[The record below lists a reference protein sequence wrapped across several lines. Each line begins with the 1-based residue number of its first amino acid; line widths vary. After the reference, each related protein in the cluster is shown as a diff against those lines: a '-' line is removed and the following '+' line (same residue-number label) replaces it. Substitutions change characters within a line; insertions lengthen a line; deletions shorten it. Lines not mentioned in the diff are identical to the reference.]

1 MQLHLNSQYNCTST
15 KCKLILLIL
24 RKALLSEKCFL
35 NILSRKPA
43 FQNFDDI
50 IYLLVCKRAALFDKV
65 KIEAPT
71 QNIYKAIAVMSKRAS
86 QVNEDLK
93 SELIDK
99 LEEFAT
105 FNDSL
110 EEVFENKE
118 QIEVSR
124 FYERLPKPT
133 SIAVQEWLD
142 DEIYYRTPDKDND
155 TIE

>member
-1 MQLHLNSQYNCTST
+1 MKDYKNTGAPEST
-15 KCKLILLIL
+15 IT
-24 RKALLSEKCFL
+24 
-35 NILSRKPA
+35 
-43 FQNFDDI
+43 
-50 IYLLVCKRAALFDKV
+50 FDKV

-71 QNIYKAIAVMSKRAS
+71 QNIYEAIAIMSKRAS

-124 FYERLPKPT
+124 FYERLPKPAAI
-133 SIAVQEWLD
+133 SIQEYEEGKLFWKAPVENKTEL
-142 DEIYYRTPDKDND
+142 
-155 TIE
+155 

>member
-1 MQLHLNSQYNCTST
+1 MKDYKNTGAPEST
-15 KCKLILLIL
+15 IT
-24 RKALLSEKCFL
+24 
-35 NILSRKPA
+35 
-43 FQNFDDI
+43 
-50 IYLLVCKRAALFDKV
+50 FDKV
-65 KIEAPT
+65 KIEKPT
-71 QNIYKAIAVMSKRAS
+71 DNIYKAIAVMSKRAS

-133 SIAVQEWLD
+133 AIAVQEWLD
-142 DEIYYRTPDKDND
+142 EEIFYRTPDISNDNLD
-155 TIE
+155 

>member
-1 MQLHLNSQYNCTST
+1 MKDYKNTGAPEST
-15 KCKLILLIL
+15 IT
-24 RKALLSEKCFL
+24 
-35 NILSRKPA
+35 
-43 FQNFDDI
+43 
-50 IYLLVCKRAALFDKV
+50 FDKV

-71 QNIYKAIAVMSKRAS
+71 HNIYKAISIMSKRAS

-133 SIAVQEWLD
+133 SIAVQEWLN
-142 DEIYYRTPDKDND
+142 DEIYYRTPDTQND

>member
-1 MQLHLNSQYNCTST
+1 MKDYKNTKAPEST
-15 KCKLILLIL
+15 
-24 RKALLSEKCFL
+24 
-35 NILSRKPA
+35 
-43 FQNFDDI
+43 
-50 IYLLVCKRAALFDKV
+50 VTFDKN

-71 QNIYKAIAVMSKRAS
+71 QNIYKAIAIMSKRAS

-133 SIAVQEWLD
+133 AIAVQEWLD
-142 DEIYYRTPDKDND
+142 GEIFYRTPDVDND
-155 TIE
+155 NLD

>member
-1 MQLHLNSQYNCTST
+1 MKDYKNTEAPDT
-15 KCKLILLIL
+15 T
-24 RKALLSEKCFL
+24 
-35 NILSRKPA
+35 
-43 FQNFDDI
+43 
-50 IYLLVCKRAALFDKV
+50 VTFDKS
-65 KIEAPT
+65 KIEEPT
-71 QNIYKAIAVMSKRAS
+71 QNIYKAIAIMSRRAS

-133 SIAVQEWLD
+133 AIAVQEWLD
-142 DEIYYRTPDKDND
+142 NEIYYRDPEINNDNLD
-155 TIE
+155 

>member
-1 MQLHLNSQYNCTST
+1 MKDYKNTGAPEST
-15 KCKLILLIL
+15 IT
-24 RKALLSEKCFL
+24 
-35 NILSRKPA
+35 
-43 FQNFDDI
+43 
-50 IYLLVCKRAALFDKV
+50 FDKV

-71 QNIYKAIAVMSKRAS
+71 QNIYEAISIMSKRAS

-133 SIAVQEWLD
+133 SIAVQEWLNG
-142 DEIYYRTPDKDND
+142 EIYYRNPDTDND

>member
-1 MQLHLNSQYNCTST
+1 MKDYKNTEAPEST
-15 KCKLILLIL
+15 
-24 RKALLSEKCFL
+24 
-35 NILSRKPA
+35 
-43 FQNFDDI
+43 
-50 IYLLVCKRAALFDKV
+50 VTFDKI

-71 QNIYKAIAVMSKRAS
+71 QNIYKAIAIMSKRAS

-133 SIAVQEWLD
+133 AIAVQEWLD
-142 DEIYYRTPDKDND
+142 EEIFYRTPDVSNDNLD
-155 TIE
+155 

>member
-1 MQLHLNSQYNCTST
+1 MKDYKNTGAPEST
-15 KCKLILLIL
+15 
-24 RKALLSEKCFL
+24 
-35 NILSRKPA
+35 
-43 FQNFDDI
+43 
-50 IYLLVCKRAALFDKV
+50 VTFDKV
-65 KIEAPT
+65 KIESPT
-71 QNIYKAIAVMSKRAS
+71 DNIYKAIAIMSKRAS

-142 DEIYYRTPDKDND
+142 DEIYYRTPDTDND
-155 TIE
+155 LIE

>member
-1 MQLHLNSQYNCTST
+1 MKDYKNTEAPEST
-15 KCKLILLIL
+15 IT
-24 RKALLSEKCFL
+24 
-35 NILSRKPA
+35 
-43 FQNFDDI
+43 
-50 IYLLVCKRAALFDKV
+50 FDKN
-65 KIEAPT
+65 KIEEPT
-71 QNIYKAIAVMSKRAS
+71 QNIYKAISIMSKRAS

-142 DEIYYRTPDKDND
+142 EEIYYRTPDTSND
-155 TIE
+155 KLD

>member
-1 MQLHLNSQYNCTST
+1 MKDYKNTTAPEST
-15 KCKLILLIL
+15 
-24 RKALLSEKCFL
+24 
-35 NILSRKPA
+35 
-43 FQNFDDI
+43 
-50 IYLLVCKRAALFDKV
+50 VTFDKS
-65 KIEAPT
+65 KIEEPT
-71 QNIYKAIAVMSKRAS
+71 KNIYKAIAIMSRRAA

-93 SELIDK
+93 SELIEK

-133 SIAVQEWLD
+133 SIAVQEWLNN
-142 DEIYYRTPDKDND
+142 EIYYRTPETNS
-155 TIE
+155 TNAE

>member
-1 MQLHLNSQYNCTST
+1 MKDYKNTEAPVST
-15 KCKLILLIL
+15 
-24 RKALLSEKCFL
+24 
-35 NILSRKPA
+35 
-43 FQNFDDI
+43 
-50 IYLLVCKRAALFDKV
+50 VTFDKT
-65 KIEAPT
+65 KIEEPT
-71 QNIYKAIAVMSKRAS
+71 QNIYKAIAIMSKRAS

-93 SELIDK
+93 SELVDK

-133 SIAVQEWLD
+133 AIAVQEWLD
-142 DEIYYRTPDKDND
+142 GEIYFRNPEEDNENLD
-155 TIE
+155 

>member
-1 MQLHLNSQYNCTST
+1 MKDYKNTGAPEST
-15 KCKLILLIL
+15 IT
-24 RKALLSEKCFL
+24 
-35 NILSRKPA
+35 
-43 FQNFDDI
+43 
-50 IYLLVCKRAALFDKV
+50 FDKV

-71 QNIYKAIAVMSKRAS
+71 QNIYKAIAIMSKRAS

-133 SIAVQEWLD
+133 AIAVQEWLD
-142 DEIYYRTPDKDND
+142 DEIFYRTPEIDND
-155 TIE
+155 NLD